1 MLPRLVLFIFSN
13 LGGRNVP
20 CHLCQCNVGERE
32 RERKSEEVKQKRMR
46 DRDSDSDRERSFT
59 RSQLIVQNGEL
70 KQWAYNINYCNDE
83 NA

>member
-1 MLPRLVLFIFSN
+1 
-13 LGGRNVP
+13 
-20 CHLCQCNVGERE
+20 
-32 RERKSEEVKQKRMR
+32 MR